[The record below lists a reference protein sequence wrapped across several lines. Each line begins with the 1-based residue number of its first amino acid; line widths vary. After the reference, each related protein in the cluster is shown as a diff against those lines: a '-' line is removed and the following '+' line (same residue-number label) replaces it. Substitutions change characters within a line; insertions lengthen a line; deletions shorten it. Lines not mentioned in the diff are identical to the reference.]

1 MIKARDRY
9 SQLTRG
15 RTQFL
20 HTAVE
25 CSRLTLPYLVQE
37 DLSSRPE
44 HQKLHTPWQSVGS
57 KSVVNLAA
65 KLMLAL
71 IPPQTT
77 FFKLQIRDDKL
88 GEEIAP
94 EVKSELDL
102 AFSKLE
108 RMVMDYINA
117 SSDRV
122 VVHQALKHLI
132 VSGNALIFM
141 GKEGLKNY
149 PLNRYVVN
157 RDGNGYVCEIVTKEL
172 ISRKMLELDLP
183 ESLPNSPGDDGYST
197 GSKDQDVEVYTYVRQ
212 DENSGRWV
220 WHQEAFDKII
230 PGSRSTAPKNT
241 SPWLVLRFNTV
252 DGEDYGRG
260 RVEEFLGDIRS
271 LEGLSQALVEGSAAA
286 SKVVF
291 LVSPSSTTK
300 PKTIAD
306 AGNGAIVQGRPDD
319 VGVIQVGKTADF
331 RTAAE
336 QMQNLERRI
345 NEAFLVLQV
354 RQSERTTAEEV
365 RLTQMELEQ
374 QLGGLF
380 SLLTVEF
387 LVPYLNRTLHIL
399 QRTNQ
404 LPKIPKDLVRP
415 EIVAGVNALGRGQ
428 DQQSLVSFITT
439 IANTMGPEVMAKY
452 LDPGEYV
459 KRLAAAQGIDVL
471 NLVKTPETMAQ
482 EKQQQMQ
489 QMQQQA
495 LVQQA
500 GQLASAP
507 MADPSKNPAMGRM
520 LNDGYD
526 QLNEQQAIPPDE
538 GEAEEALPS
547 EGFET

>member
-1 MIKARDRY
+1 MKARDRY
-9 SQLTRG
+9 NQLTRG

-57 KSVVNLAA
+57 KCVVNLAA

-71 IPPQTT
+71 LPPQTS
-77 FFKLQIRDDKL
+77 FFKFQIRDDKL
-88 GEEIAP
+88 GVEFP
-94 EVKSELDL
+94 REVKSELDL
-102 AFSKLE
+102 SFAKME
-108 RMVMDYINA
+108 RMVMDYVNA
-117 SSDRV
+117 STDRV

-141 GKEGLKNY
+141 GKDGLKNY
-149 PLNRYVVN
+149 PLNRFVVN
-157 RDGNGYVCEIVTKEL
+157 RDGNGNICEIVTKEL
-172 ISRKMLELDLP
+172 ISRKILGQDLP
-183 ESLPNSPGDDGYST
+183 VPLPNSPGDDGYKT
-197 GSKDQDVEVYTYVRQ
+197 GSDDLDVEVYTYVRL
-212 DENSGRWV
+212 DDNGRWV
-220 WHQEAFDKII
+220 WHQEAFDNIL

-271 LEGLSQALVEGSAAA
+271 LEGLSQALVEGSAVA

-319 VGVIQVGKTADF
+319 VGVVQVGKTADF
-331 RTAAE
+331 RTAQE
-336 QMQNLERRI
+336 QMQALERRI
-345 NEAFLVLQV
+345 SDAFLVLQV

-387 LVPYLNRTLHIL
+387 LIPYLNRTLHIL
-399 QRTNQ
+399 QRNKE
-404 LPKIPKDLVRP
+404 LPKIPKDVVRP
-415 EIVAGVNALGRGQ
+415 QIVAGVNAIGRGQ
-428 DQQSLVSFITT
+428 DQESLVSFAQTL
-439 IANTMGPEVMAKY
+439 AQTMGPEIMAKF

-482 EKQQQMQ
+482 EAQAQEQKAQQM
-489 QMQQQA
+489 A
-495 LVQQA
+495 ILEQA
-500 GQLASAP
+500 GQLAGTP
-507 MADPSKNPAMGRM
+507 MMDPSKNEAAGE
-520 LNDGYD
+520 LLKEQKD
-526 QLNEQQAIPPDE
+526 QLTNGQSE
-538 GEAEEALPS
+538 GESPP
-547 EGFET
+547 EGA